1 MSNNIKK
8 KLKTIYR
15 KIIINLFYLIYTKP
29 TNKIRKKDDSE
40 KIYNLTIDKNQYRIF
55 EFINGRIYTDSND
68 TTAYISEN
76 NYVSDASLQYKKFD
90 SINSRNQKTLDNEVL
105 KIGTPKFKRKVNGS
119 ILSLISGGAS
129 RDNFT
134 HWFTD
139 VIPRIKIYQQ
149 KFNLKMITKFYL
161 PSIKHKFQLESLSYL
176 GIKKKDIITSE
187 KYKHIE
193 AKKIFA
199 TTHPCYHKPSKVKSW
214 SLMYLKKIYIKKN
227 TQKKYQKIFIDRDQF
242 KLLDL
247 NDLEKYAGYRVLMN
261 ENEIRDYLSSI
272 GFVIVKPENFSFS
285 EQVQIFSSAN
295 YVVGLYGAAMMMLT
309 FCKQKTKVLEIKPL
323 GGGDEFKNISKL
335 TKLKHKQI
343 ILKPIIKSPTPQ
355 NGLLNC
361 PIDIIKKELKFLG
374 LKDI

>member
-1 MSNNIKK
+1 MNNTIKK
-8 KLKTIYR
+8 KLKIIYK
-15 KIIINLFYLIYTKP
+15 KIIINLFYLFYLKP
-29 TNKIRKKDDSE
+29 TKKTKKDDSE
-40 KIYNLTIDKNQYRIF
+40 KIYDLTIDKNHYRIF
-55 EFINGRIYTDSND
+55 EFRNGRIYTDSND

-76 NYVSDASLQYKKFD
+76 NYISEASLQYKKFD
-90 SINSRNQKTLDNEVL
+90 PINSRNQKISNNEVL
-105 KIGTPKFKRKVNGS
+105 KIGTPKLKKKVNGR

-161 PSIKHKFQLESLSYL
+161 PSIKHNFQLESLSYL
-176 GIKKKDIITSE
+176 GINKKDIITSE
-187 KYKHIE
+187 KYKHVS

-199 TTHPCYHKPSKVKSW
+199 TTHPCYHKPTNVKKW
-214 SLMYLKKIYIKKN
+214 SLRYLKKIYVKN
-227 TQKKYQKIFIDRDQF
+227 KILKKYQKIFIDRDQF

-247 NDLEKYAGYRVLMN
+247 NNLKKYAGYRVLMN

-272 GFVIVKPENFSFS
+272 GFLIVKPENFSFS
-285 EQVQIFSSAN
+285 EQVKIFSSAN

-323 GGGDEFKNISKL
+323 RGGDEFKNISKL
-335 TKLKHKQI
+335 LRLKHKQI
-343 ILKPIIKSPTPQ
+343 ILKPIIESPTPQ

-361 PIDIIKKELKFLG
+361 PIGKIKKDLKFLG
-374 LKDI
+374 LKNI

>member
-323 GGGDEFKNISKL
+323 RGGDEFKNISKL
-335 TKLKHKQI
+335 IKLKHKQI
-343 ILKPIIKSPTPQ
+343 ILKPIIESPTPQ

-361 PIDIIKKELKFLG
+361 PIDKIKKELKFLG
-374 LKDI
+374 LKNI